1 MEYFSGWNYSRFYYS
16 SRFFLSKFQSIAW
29 ENMFHFACIMK
40 NRMKFPFSQNGKY
53 PPKKA
58 EKATSFEMAP
68 LVHLHWVSLKGPHS
82 IDSKRAEKMPVQ
94 MTYQN
99 LLMFHK
105 CFMHC
110 DILIYSYS
118 SVSISQCNFGNKLI
132 ANFLFVDLWCNLHFS
147 YASSNTICSAL
158 GIDTNQYGSFHFSHS
173 HNETR

>member
-1 MEYFSGWNYSRFYYS
+1 MYT
-16 SRFFLSKFQSIAW
+16 
-29 ENMFHFACIMK
+29 CIGYLYEKK
-40 NRMKFPFSQNGKY
+40 N
-53 PPKKA
+53 
-58 EKATSFEMAP
+58 
-68 LVHLHWVSLKGPHS
+68 PHS

-94 MTYQN
+94 MTYRN

-158 GIDTNQYGSFHFSHS
+158 GIDTNQYGSFHFNHS
-173 HNETR
+173 HNETRWYTLRTLYLYWFMEPLQ

>member
-1 MEYFSGWNYSRFYYS
+1 MEN
-16 SRFFLSKFQSIAW
+16 I
-29 ENMFHFACIMK
+29 N
-40 NRMKFPFSQNGKY
+40 
-53 PPKKA
+53 PKKRR
-58 EKATSFEMAP
+58 KPRVLKYKEMAP
-68 LVHLHWVSLKGPHS
+68 LVHLHRISFKKNPHS

-94 MTYQN
+94 MTYRN

-158 GIDTNQYGSFHFSHS
+158 GIDTNQYGSFHFNHS